1 MIYGNGID
9 IIDINR
15 IREVINKY
23 GFRFKKRCFSISE
36 IGKILKL
43 EITNMVNRLLNFMVK
58 QRNFLKI

>member
-23 GFRFKKRCFSISE
+23 GNKFKKRCFSNSE
-36 IGKILKL
+36 IA
-43 EITNMVNRLLNFMVK
+43 R
-58 QRNFLKI
+58 